1 MRSKRAH
8 QPATAIAVMMLG
20 LLLVLLVG
28 CVTRSGTTPNRA
40 APAASTQPGQMSETD
55 APIPVERTAWRFAGA
70 DGQII
75 TTPHYQLYITLGDP
89 KVIDRLLVFAERGLT
104 HYTSALADL
113 PMPAG
118 HLETY
123 LFQNRKQWEAK
134 TRQLLPTQAPTFL
147 NLGRGGFTTR
157 GRSVLYYIDRHGR
170 TRDTFAILAHEGW
183 HQYAQTTFRRQLP
196 IWLEEGIA
204 TYMEGYLT
212 DPEGR
217 VEFRPWA
224 NRERYRTLRHAV
236 RTDKL
241 IGLDEVITRTPQSFL
256 EVSKDQLLVYY
267 SQVWALVHFLHE
279 GPGGQYRPKLIQL
292 LTDAAHDR
300 VVAKRSTRNESTEGR
315 RRTGTLRSELASI
328 LVKQYFDAEFDTFE
342 QQYTDFVHQV
352 VAPGGYDRI
361 AEGRSPLVESASQ
374 NKH

>member
-1 MRSKRAH
+1 MRSKRDY
-8 QPATAIAVMMLG
+8 QPATAIALMMLG
-20 LLLVLLVG
+20 LQLVSLVG
-28 CVTRSGTTPNRA
+28 CVTRSSTTPNRA
-40 APAASTQPGQMSETD
+40 APAASTQPGQVSETD
-55 APIPVERTAWRFAGA
+55 APIPVERIAWRFAGA

-118 HLETY
+118 RLETY
-123 LFQNRKQWEAK
+123 LFQNREQWEAK

-196 IWLEEGIA
+196 VWLEEGIA

-212 DPEGR
+212 DPDGR

-236 RTDKL
+236 RTETL

-256 EVSKDQLLVYY
+256 EVSKDQLLIYY
-267 SQVWALVHFLHE
+267 SQVWALVHFLHDGRDE
-279 GPGGQYRPKLIQL
+279 QYRPRLTQL
-292 LTDAAHDR
+292 LADAAEGR
-300 VVAKRSTRNESTEGR
+300 VAAKRSTLNESTEGR
-315 RRTGTLRSELASI
+315 NRTGTLRSELASI

-342 QQYTDFVHQV
+342 QQYTDFVHRV

-361 AEGRSPLVESASQ
+361 AEGRSPLVESTSQ
-374 NKH
+374 YEH

>member
-1 MRSKRAH
+1 MRSERAH
-8 QPATAIAVMMLG
+8 QPATAIALIMLS
-20 LLLVLLVG
+20 LLSVLLVG
-28 CVTRSGTTPNRA
+28 CVTRSSTTPNHV
-40 APAASTQPGQMSETD
+40 APAASTQPGQVSETN
-55 APIPVERTAWRFAGA
+55 APIPIERVAWRFAGA

-89 KVIDRLLVFAERGLT
+89 KMIDRLLVFAERGLR

-118 HLETY
+118 RLETY
-123 LFQNRKQWEAK
+123 LFQNREQWEAK

-196 IWLEEGIA
+196 VWLEEGIA

-212 DPEGR
+212 DADGR

-224 NRERYRTLRHAV
+224 NRERYRTLRRAV
-236 RTDKL
+236 RTETL

-256 EVSKDQLLVYY
+256 KVSKDQLLIYY

-279 GPGGQYRPKLIQL
+279 GRGEQYRPKLIQL
-292 LTDAAHDR
+292 LTDAAQGR
-300 VVAKRSTRNESTEGR
+300 VAAKRSTLNESTEDR
-315 RRTGTLRSELASI
+315 NRAGTLRSQLASI
-328 LVKQYFDAEFDTFE
+328 LVKQYFNAEFDAFE
-342 QQYTDFVHQV
+342 QQYTDFVHRV
-352 VAPGGYDRI
+352 VAPGGFDRI
-361 AEGRSPLVESASQ
+361 AEGHSPLVESTSQ
-374 NKH
+374 DEH

>member
-1 MRSKRAH
+1 MRSTRAY
-8 QPATAIAVMMLG
+8 QPATAIPLMMLS
-20 LLLVLLVG
+20 LLSVLLVG
-28 CVTRSGTTPNRA
+28 CVTRSSTTPNRA
-40 APAASTQPGQMSETD
+40 AASTQPGLMSETS
-55 APIPVERTAWRFAGA
+55 APIPVERIAWRFAGA

-118 HLETY
+118 RLETY

-134 TRQLLPTQAPTFL
+134 TRQLLPTQASTFL

-196 IWLEEGIA
+196 VWLEEGIA

-212 DPEGR
+212 DPDGR

-236 RTDKL
+236 RTAKL
-241 IGLDEVITRTPQSFL
+241 FPLDEVITRTPQSFL

-267 SQVWALVHFLHE
+267 SQVWALVHFLHDGRSE
-279 GPGGQYRPKLIQL
+279 RYRPRLIQL
-292 LTDAAHDR
+292 LTDAARGR
-300 VVAKRSTRNESTEGR
+300 VAAKRSTGNESTEGR
-315 RRTGTLRSELASI
+315 SHTGTLRSELASI

-342 QQYTDFVHQV
+342 QQYTQFVHQV

-361 AEGRSPLVESASQ
+361 AEGRSPLVEGASQ
-374 NKH
+374 NEH

>member
-1 MRSKRAH
+1 
-8 QPATAIAVMMLG
+8 MMLS
-20 LLLVLLVG
+20 LLLALPLG
-28 CVTRSGTTPNRA
+28 CVTRSSTTPNHV
-40 APAASTQPGQMSETD
+40 APAASTQPGQMSETN
-55 APIPVERTAWRFAGA
+55 APIPIERIAWRFAGA

-89 KVIDRLLVFAERGLT
+89 KMIDRLLVFAERGLR

-118 HLETY
+118 RLETY
-123 LFQNRKQWEAK
+123 LFQNREQWEAK

-196 IWLEEGIA
+196 VWLEEGIA

-212 DPEGR
+212 DADGR

-224 NRERYRTLRHAV
+224 NRERYRTLRRAV
-236 RTDKL
+236 RTETL

-256 EVSKDQLLVYY
+256 KVSKDQLLIYY

-279 GPGGQYRPKLIQL
+279 GRGEQYRPKLIQL
-292 LTDAAHDR
+292 LTDAAQGR
-300 VVAKRSTRNESTEGR
+300 VAAKRSTLNESTEDR
-315 RRTGTLRSELASI
+315 NRAGTLRSQLASI
-328 LVKQYFDAEFDTFE
+328 LVKQYFNAEFDAFE
-342 QQYTDFVHQV
+342 QQYTDFVHRV
-352 VAPGGYDRI
+352 VAPGGFDRI
-361 AEGRSPLVESASQ
+361 AEGHSPLVESTSQ
-374 NKH
+374 DEH

>member
-8 QPATAIAVMMLG
+8 QPAIAIALLMFG
-20 LLLVLLVG
+20 PLLVLLVG
-28 CVTRSGTTPNRA
+28 CVTRSSTTPNRA
-40 APAASTQPGQMSETD
+40 APAASTQPGQVSETD

-75 TTPHYQLYITLGDP
+75 TTPHYQFYITLGDP
-89 KVIDRLLVFAERGLT
+89 KVIDRLLVFAEHGLT

-113 PMPAG
+113 PMPTG
-118 HLETY
+118 RLETY
-123 LFQNRKQWEAK
+123 LFQNREQWEAK

-157 GRSVLYYIDRHGR
+157 GRSVLYYIDRRGR
-170 TRDTFAILAHEGW
+170 TRDTFAIVAHEGW

-196 IWLEEGIA
+196 VWLEEGIA

-212 DPEGR
+212 DPDGDL
-217 VEFRPWA
+217 EFRPWA

-236 RTDKL
+236 RTDTL

-267 SQVWALVHFLHE
+267 SQVWALVHFLHDGLDE
-279 GPGGQYRPKLIQL
+279 QYRPKLIQL
-292 LTDAAHDR
+292 LADAAQGR
-300 VVAKRSTRNESTEGR
+300 AAAKRATLNESTEGR
-315 RRTGTLRSELASI
+315 SRTGTPRSRLASI

-342 QQYTDFVHQV
+342 QQYADFVHRV

-361 AEGRSPLVESASQ
+361 AEGRSPLVEGTSQ
-374 NKH
+374 NEH

>member
-8 QPATAIAVMMLG
+8 QPATAIALMMLS

-28 CVTRSGTTPNRA
+28 CVTRSSTSPNRA
-40 APAASTQPGQMSETD
+40 AAASIQPGQVSETA
-55 APIPVERTAWRFAGA
+55 APSSIERTAWRFAGA

-89 KVIDRLLVFAERGLT
+89 KVIDRLLVFAERGLR

-118 HLETY
+118 RLETY

-196 IWLEEGIA
+196 VWLEEGIA

-212 DPEGR
+212 DPDGR

-236 RTDKL
+236 RTETL
-241 IGLDEVITRTPQSFL
+241 IGLEEVITRTPQSFL

-279 GPGGQYRPKLIQL
+279 GRGEQYRPKLIQL
-292 LTDAAHDR
+292 LTDAARGR
-300 VVAKRSTRNESTEGR
+300 VVAKRSMPDESTEGR
-315 RRTGTLRSELASI
+315 PRTGTLRSQLASI

-361 AEGRSPLVESASQ
+361 AEGRSPLVESTSQ
-374 NKH
+374 DEH

>member
-8 QPATAIAVMMLG
+8 QPTTAIALMMLSP
-20 LLLVLLVG
+20 LLVLPLG
-28 CVTRSGTTPNRA
+28 CVTRSNTTPNRA
-40 APAASTQPGQMSETD
+40 APAASTQPGQMSETN
-55 APIPVERTAWRFAGA
+55 APIPIERIAWRFAGA

-75 TTPHYQLYITLGDP
+75 TTPHYQLYITLDDP

-118 HLETY
+118 RLETY
-123 LFQNRKQWEAK
+123 LFQDRTQWEAK

-196 IWLEEGIA
+196 VWLEEGIA

-212 DPEGR
+212 DPDGR

-224 NRERYRTLRHAV
+224 NCERYRTLRHAV
-236 RTDKL
+236 RTETL
-241 IGLDEVITRTPQSFL
+241 IPLDEVITRTPQSFL
-256 EVSKDQLLVYY
+256 KVSKDQLLIYY

-279 GPGGQYRPKLIQL
+279 GQGGQYRSRLIQL
-292 LTDAAHDR
+292 LTDAAQGR
-300 VVAKRSTRNESTEGR
+300 VATKRSPLNESTEDR
-315 RRTGTLRSELASI
+315 NSTGTLQSRLASI
-328 LVKQYFDAEFDTFE
+328 LVKQYFDAEFDMFE
-342 QQYTDFVHQV
+342 QQYTEFVHQV

-361 AEGRSPLVESASQ
+361 AEGRSPLVDGASQ
-374 NKH
+374 NEH